1 MQLQSNPAAKKL
13 ASVPADSSRQ
23 DTLSSIANHVSSMT
37 SRIQRL
43 SAINQ
48 HVLSALAGEAP
59 EGVSRI
65 DWIAR
70 RLNEQ

>member
-1 MQLQSNPAAKKL
+1 MSLQSNPAAKRL
-13 ASVPADSSRQ
+13 ASVPAGSSRQ
-23 DTLSSIANHVSSMT
+23 DTLSSIANHVSSVT

-48 HVLSALAGEAP
+48 HVRAALAGEAP

-70 RLNEQ
+70 CLNEA

>member
-1 MQLQSNPAAKKL
+1 MLPQSNPAAKKL
-13 ASVPADSSRQ
+13 MTTPPNTARQ
-23 DTLSSIANHVSSMT
+23 DTLSSISNHVSSLT
-37 SRIQRL
+37 SRINRL

-48 HVLSALAGEAP
+48 KVQAALATEAP
-59 EGVSRI
+59 EGMSRL

>member
-1 MQLQSNPAAKKL
+1 MSLQPNPAAKRL
-13 ASVPADSSRQ
+13 ASAPANSSRQ

-37 SRIQRL
+37 SRIHRL

-48 HVLSALAGEAP
+48 RVRTALTGEAP

-70 RLNEQ
+70 RLNEA